1 MENFEKKINELLNIY
16 KETKIKDFVYFV
28 DYSLAKNKH
37 FYSEEINKIEKA
49 YNVNCNLCY
58 GEQFWT
64 IINHKEIWNEIINY
78 LIKWKQEIPAMPSI
92 NFDENY
98 VESFN
103 EIKNMPITIFRKL
116 FDNKEICKEILPIL
130 FPENKVLK
138 LLIKHFEEC
147 EESKSIYINI
157 SKKIREYI

>member
-1 MENFEKKINELLNIY
+1 
-16 KETKIKDFVYFV
+16 
-28 DYSLAKNKH
+28 
-37 FYSEEINKIEKA
+37 
-49 YNVNCNLCY
+49 
-58 GEQFWT
+58 
-64 IINHKEIWNEIINY
+64 
-78 LIKWKQEIPAMPSI
+78 MPSI